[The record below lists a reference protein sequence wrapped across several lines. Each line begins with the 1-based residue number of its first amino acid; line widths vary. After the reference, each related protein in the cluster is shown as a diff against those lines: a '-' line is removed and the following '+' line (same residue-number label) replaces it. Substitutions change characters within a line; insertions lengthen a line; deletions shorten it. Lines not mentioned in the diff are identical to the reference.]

1 MAIGLIFVKDSPRYL
16 AQRGHAEHAL
26 ANLAHYRKLPIDS
39 EAVRF
44 EMAEIEAAIL
54 EEREARKDL
63 GWKEAFLGKG
73 NAIRFFIAFFIF
85 LLQQWAG
92 QNSVGYYAPLIFK
105 SIGYTGATQSLLASG
120 IYGVVKVVAT
130 AIFVFFFV
138 ETLGRKLSLA
148 ISALGMGTLFFIV
161 GAILKTHP
169 PPSSLPEGASPP
181 PASKAMAAMLY
192 IYVAFYSMGWGPL
205 PWVYCSDI
213 FPTRTRHFGLS
224 TASASQWLWNFVV
237 SYVTPR
243 MVNNL
248 GWKIF
253 IMFATVNVGA
263 MLPFSLLI
271 PETKGRSLE
280 EMDVIFG
287 SVSAA
292 EHAARIKESEKQID
306 RDLLSDNRSIRS
318 EQHSKGSMNA

>member
-1 MAIGLIFVKDSPRYL
+1 MIHETTKQTESVP
-16 AQRGHAEHAL
+16 H
-26 ANLAHYRKLPIDS
+26 
-39 EAVRF
+39 
-44 EMAEIEAAIL
+44 
-54 EEREARKDL
+54 
-63 GWKEAFLGKG
+63 
-73 NAIRFFIAFFIF
+73 FFIAFFIF

-105 SIGYTGATQSLLASG
+105 SIGYTGPTQSLLASG
-120 IYGVVKVVAT
+120 IYGIVKVVAT

-148 ISALGMGTLFFIV
+148 ISALGMGTLFYII

-169 PPSSLPEGASPP
+169 PPSSLPEGATPP

-271 PETKGRSLE
+271 PETKGRTLE
-280 EMDVIFG
+280 EIEEVFAQG
-287 SVSAA
+287 HVFTAWK
-292 EHAARIKESEKQID
+292 IKSNVGKKTLEEVKRKSEKELYD
-306 RDLLSDNRSIRS
+306 D
-318 EQHSKGSMNA
+318 EKGSETKV